1 MEKIPVESLTNT
13 YFSNLK
19 EKEQVTVLKS
29 LKESSNVDE
38 NAISSFMDLIVC
50 RNHKDS
56 TLPDVYAM
64 TTDFW
69 KKLMKGGYSKVKN
82 MTNDVDIF
90 QKHMLFSK

>member
-1 MEKIPVESLTNT
+1 
-13 YFSNLK
+13 
-19 EKEQVTVLKS
+19 
-29 LKESSNVDE
+29 
-38 NAISSFMDLIVC
+38 MDLIVC